1 MHVRIDYGMP
11 VTGTHIYIYINTCAY
26 THTYIYIHIDIRVYI
41 YICTLT
47 YINHQKIICNKTM
60 QTTRPVVLAHVFSL
74 LSLCW
79 HRRVFFIF
87 SSSAPS
93 SSPDHPIDLQGWN
106 AISKLAGIFRAAT
119 ASLYD
124 RICTACSTELAVKKY
139 LSMGLLHLVH
149 LLTRSL
155 SSTVCLQLWC
165 IRDYS
170 GK

>member
-26 THTYIYIHIDIRVYI
+26 THTYIYTHIDIRVYI
-41 YICTLT
+41 YMHT
-47 YINHQKIICNKTM
+47 YVHKSSKNNMQQDNANNKTSGSCPRFLF
-60 QTTRPVVLAHVFSL
+60 TIPL
-74 LSLCW
+74 LTSP
-79 HRRVFFIF
+79 RIFFIF

-149 LLTRSL
+149 LLTRPL
-155 SSTVCLQLWC
+155 SSTVCLQL
-165 IRDYS
+165 
-170 GK
+170 